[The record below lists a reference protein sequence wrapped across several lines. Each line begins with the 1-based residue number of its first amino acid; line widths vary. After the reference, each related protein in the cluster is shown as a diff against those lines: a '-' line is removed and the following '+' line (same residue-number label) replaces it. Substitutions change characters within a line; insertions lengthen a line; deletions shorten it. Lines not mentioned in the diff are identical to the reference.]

1 MIFKDYHE
9 AKENLRK
16 SRATYSEILG
26 EKEELFQMTQP
37 GAVDPMRDVIQAER
51 GNPFDNYLEKLQ
63 KSGVEERLAEA
74 KALVVEREQILGKIS
89 YELMESEDKLDRVFY
104 LREVRRMRVNQI
116 ASYLGYS
123 ESHVYFLLREIRRK
137 LNNKS

>member
-1 MIFKDYHE
+1 MIFKDYHD

-51 GNPFDNYLEKLQ
+51 VNPFDNYLEKLQ